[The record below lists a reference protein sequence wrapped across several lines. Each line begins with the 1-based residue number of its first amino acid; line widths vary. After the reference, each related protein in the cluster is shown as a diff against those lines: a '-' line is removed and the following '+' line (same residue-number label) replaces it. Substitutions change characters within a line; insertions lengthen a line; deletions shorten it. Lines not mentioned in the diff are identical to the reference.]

1 MPQLPTGSITL
12 LFTDIEGSTRLLHQ
26 LGNRYAVVLRE
37 CRRLLRAA
45 FQQANGVE
53 VDTQGD
59 SFFVVFERAADAVA
73 AAEHAQR
80 ALFTAPWPDEA
91 VVRVRMGMHTGEPQP
106 TDEGYIGLDVHRAAR
121 IMSAAHGG
129 QVLLSQ
135 ETRDLVKAD
144 LPEDVSLRELGA
156 YRLKDIAHPN
166 HLFQLVISGLPADFP
181 PLTALSSQRPLRNIP
196 SPTTSFIGREA
207 EVVAISDL
215 MRRDDVRLL
224 TLIGTAGVGKTR
236 LALQV
241 AAQLGSFFTDGQ
253 CFVALDQVSSP
264 EAVLPALAQSLNIQE
279 EKERSLLEQV
289 KAILREQAVL
299 LILDNFE
306 QVLPASLLITDLLAA
321 CPKLKVLVTSR
332 VMLHLQ
338 AEHLFEVPSLPLPD
352 SRLYEHLSAPATLSH
367 YASVALFVQRAS
379 AVQPDFQLTRANAN
393 AVACICVHLDGIP
406 LAIELAAARV
416 RHFSPQT
423 LLARL
428 EHGLAV
434 LQGEAQDIPARQQ
447 TLRGAIAWSYDLLE
461 PAEQRVFRRFAIFV
475 NGAMLEAA
483 DQICAGAE
491 KEHVAEALVALVDKS
506 MLQRQRREGDE
517 ERYGQLLTLREYGL
531 ERLSEAGEL
540 EATQAAHAEYFLSWV
555 EQASTQLSG
564 AEQANWLDS
573 LDREYENVRAASD
586 WLLQQAGTSV
596 EPAEQAL
603 RLCIALLGFWE
614 IRGYVA
620 EGLALLERALTNRQ
634 GVAPSIL
641 AQALHGAALLAL
653 IEDDNAR
660 AEGFLRECQLLFRE
674 SGDRAGMANI
684 LQLQGNLALVRSSYK
699 LARRM
704 LEEALAMYQ
713 ELGDGL
719 SVASTREA
727 LAQIAITQGDYS
739 KAQSLLEKNIA
750 SYLARGERYRV
761 AYPLF
766 LLARMLFLSQWDRA
780 EAHARA
786 EESLA
791 LFRAVGNKRFIAY
804 ALSLLGQIVLIEERD
819 AGKAGSMVEESIAI
833 FKSIA
838 DRFGTA
844 EARIALARVK
854 SFEGKHEAARA
865 CYQESWQ
872 LLKTIDAKELSAA
885 CLEGYG
891 EVLVAPGTRGAT
903 NLAAKLWGT
912 AATVRAAIVAPMPQV
927 YRTAYRQA
935 LALARERLGEAAF
948 QSAWAEGHSLSLEQV
963 ELSYREGSS
972 TRSQA
977 AS

>member
-26 LGNRYAVVLRE
+26 LGNRYAGVLRE

-73 AAEHAQR
+73 AAVHAQR

-106 TDEGYIGLDVHRAAR
+106 TDEGYIGLDVHHAAR

-144 LPEDVSLRELGA
+144 LPEGVGLRELGA

-166 HLFQLVISGLPADFP
+166 HLFQLVIPGLPADFP
-181 PLTALSSQRPLRNIP
+181 PPTALSSQRPLRNIP

-207 EVVAISDL
+207 EVAAISDL
-215 MRRDDVRLL
+215 LRRDEVRLL

-236 LALQV
+236 LALQ
-241 AAQLGSFFTDGQ
+241 AAVQLGSFFSGGQ

-264 EAVLPALAQSLNIQE
+264 DAVLPALAQSLNIQE

-289 KAILREQAVL
+289 KAILREQAML

-321 CPKLKVLVTSR
+321 CPRLKVLVTSR

-379 AVQPDFQLTRANAN
+379 AVQPDFQLTRANA
-393 AVACICVHLDGIP
+393 AAIARICVHLDGIP

-434 LQGEAQDIPARQQ
+434 LQAEAHDLPARQQ
-447 TLRGAIAWSYDLLE
+447 TLRGAIAWSYNLLE

-475 NGAMLEAA
+475 NGATLEAA
-483 DQICAGAE
+483 EQICSGAE

-531 ERLSEAGEL
+531 ERLSDVGEL

-564 AEQANWLDS
+564 AEQAHWLDC
-573 LDREYENVRAASD
+573 LDREYENVRAASA

-596 EPAEQAL
+596 DPAEQAL

-620 EGLALLERALTNRQ
+620 EGLALLERALSNRQ

-641 AQALHGAALLAL
+641 AQALHGAAMLAL
-653 IEDDNAR
+653 VEDDNAR

-674 SGDRAGMANI
+674 SGDRAGMAP
-684 LQLQGNLALVRSSYK
+684 V
-699 LARRM
+699 
-704 LEEALAMYQ
+704 
-713 ELGDGL
+713 
-719 SVASTREA
+719 
-727 LAQIAITQGDYS
+727 
-739 KAQSLLEKNIA
+739 
-750 SYLARGERYRV
+750 
-761 AYPLF
+761 
-766 LLARMLFLSQWDRA
+766 
-780 EAHARA
+780 
-786 EESLA
+786 
-791 LFRAVGNKRFIAY
+791 
-804 ALSLLGQIVLIEERD
+804 
-819 AGKAGSMVEESIAI
+819 
-833 FKSIA
+833 
-838 DRFGTA
+838 
-844 EARIALARVK
+844 
-854 SFEGKHEAARA
+854 
-865 CYQESWQ
+865 
-872 LLKTIDAKELSAA
+872 
-885 CLEGYG
+885 
-891 EVLVAPGTRGAT
+891 
-903 NLAAKLWGT
+903 
-912 AATVRAAIVAPMPQV
+912 
-927 YRTAYRQA
+927 
-935 LALARERLGEAAF
+935 
-948 QSAWAEGHSLSLEQV
+948 
-963 ELSYREGSS
+963 
-972 TRSQA
+972 
-977 AS
+977 

>member
-26 LGNRYAVVLRE
+26 LGNRYAGVLRE

-73 AAEHAQR
+73 AAVHAQR
-80 ALFTAPWPDEA
+80 VLFTAPWPDEA

-106 TDEGYIGLDVHRAAR
+106 TDEGYIGLDVHHAAR

-144 LPEDVSLRELGA
+144 LPEGVGLRELGT

-166 HLFQLVISGLPADFP
+166 HLFQLVIPGLPADFP

-207 EVVAISDL
+207 EVAAISDL
-215 MRRDDVRLL
+215 LRRDEVRLL

-241 AAQLGSFFTDGQ
+241 AAQLGSFFSGGQ
-253 CFVALDQVSSP
+253 CFVALDQVSNP
-264 EAVLPALAQSLNIQE
+264 DAVLPALAQSLNIQE

-289 KAILREQAVL
+289 KAILREQAML

-321 CPKLKVLVTSR
+321 CPRLKVLVTSR

-379 AVQPDFQLTRANAN
+379 AVQPDFQLTRANA
-393 AVACICVHLDGIP
+393 AAIARICVHLDGIP

-423 LLARL
+423 LLAHL

-434 LQGEAQDIPARQQ
+434 LQGEAHDIPARQQ

-461 PAEQRVFRRFAIFV
+461 PEEQRVFRRFAIFV
-475 NGAMLEAA
+475 NGATLEAA
-483 DQICAGAE
+483 EQICTGAE

-506 MLQRQRREGDE
+506 MLQRRMRDGDE

-531 ERLSEAGEL
+531 ERLSDTGEL

-555 EQASTQLSG
+555 QQASTQLSG
-564 AEQANWLDS
+564 AEQAHWLDC
-573 LDREYENVRAASD
+573 LDREYENVRAASA

-596 EPAEQAL
+596 DPAEQAL

-620 EGLALLERALTNRQ
+620 EGLALLERALTNRR

-641 AQALHGAALLAL
+641 AQALHGAAMLTL

-719 SVASTREA
+719 SVTSTREA
-727 LAQIAITQGDYS
+727 LAQIAITQGDYP

-750 SYLARGERYRV
+750 SYFARDEQYRV

-766 LLARMLFLSQWDRA
+766 QLARMLFLSQWDRV
-780 EAHARA
+780 EARARA

-804 ALSLLGQIVLIEERD
+804 TLSLLGQIVLIEERD
-819 AGKAGSMVEESIAI
+819 AGKASSMVEESIAI

-872 LLKTIDAKELSAA
+872 LLKTMDAKEVSAA

-891 EVLVAPGTRGAT
+891 EVLVALGTREAT
-903 NLAAKLWGT
+903 NLAVKLWGT

-948 QSAWAEGHSLSLEQV
+948 QLAWAEGHSLPLEQV

-972 TRSQA
+972 PRSQA